1 MPDPTEGVLR
11 AVPEG
16 SLSLSKAEAD
26 GILEIAFLAIAA
38 DRKLHDEELVAFRAV
53 AGRLR
58 QLSGSAAAPTV
69 SDRDFE
75 LILER
80 FGPDLDREVAEEHL
94 RARGAELTRPEAR
107 KLAYKVAYALALCD
121 LETSDEEFEFDL
133 QLIDALALTT
143 EEADALEDEVLD
155 AFQDIP
161 E

>member
-58 QLSGSAAAPTV
+58 QLSGSASAPTV

-107 KLAYKVAYALALCD
+107 KLAYQVAYALALCD

>member
-58 QLSGSAAAPTV
+58 QLSGSASAPTV

>member
-58 QLSGSAAAPTV
+58 QLSGSASAPTV

-133 QLIDALALTT
+133 QLIDALALKT

>member
-58 QLSGSAAAPTV
+58 QLSGSASAPTV

-121 LETSDEEFEFDL
+121 SRDQRRRVRVRLL
-133 QLIDALALTT
+133 AHRRPALTT

>member
-58 QLSGSAAAPTV
+58 QLSGSASAPTV

-133 QLIDALALTT
+133 QLIDALAHKT